1 MRWPLV
7 MCRPGPDPLESLA
20 VALAAHPVIAT
31 RLAAVGEVVSRLRAD
46 PRTVHLTTRLALHD
60 APDTQRV
67 LVLVD
72 QLEEIFTVCRDD
84 ALRQGLPRHAPFMPL
99 VSRGADSGGGD
110 LAGGFLW
117 QVRRLPALAGAVAEH
132 QMLVGPL
139 APEEY
144 ARL

>member
-1 MRWPLV
+1 

-72 QLEEIFTVCRDD
+72 WRKYLQSVATTPCGRPSS
-84 ALRQGLPRHAPFMPL
+84 PRSFMPL
-99 VSRGADSGGGD
+99 VSRGGRQ
-110 LAGGFLW
+110 W
-117 QVRRLPALAGAVAEH
+117 WW
-132 QMLVGPL
+132 
-139 APEEY
+139 
-144 ARL
+144 